1 MNTSDSNFFGTEKVS
16 RILLKIAPPVM
27 LAQLIQALYN
37 IIDSLFVGRYSDSG
51 LTALSIIYP
60 LQLLMIALAVGTG
73 VGINTVMAAKL
84 GVGNEKEADEY
95 AGVGTPLA
103 GFMWLLFA
111 VICWFAM
118 PFYAKMSTNSEV
130 IIHDVIVYGRIVC
143 VFSFG
148 LFLESIWTKVLQSC
162 GDMKTPMTAQIIGA
176 ITNIVLDP
184 LLIFGMF
191 GFPKMG
197 IAGAAVA
204 TVSGQIM
211 AALIVMKKGFRKSPH
226 RQVYPHHI
234 AKIFQLGIPNILM
247 QSAYTFYI
255 LGLNLILA
263 TFSDQAVTALGLY
276 YKWQTF
282 FFIPLG
288 AMQTCIVP
296 VISYNYAAR
305 NIERCKKTLSASI
318 IFGMSLMALGTLCF
332 VCIPSQMLRVFTSDE
347 LVIAIGR
354 VGFRFV
360 GISFLPMVTSL
371 IFPVFFQAV
380 GSSLKS
386 SLLTVIR
393 TVVLF
398 VPLAYL
404 FSRFGLNWFWLTYP
418 VTEVITSLTG
428 AYFYRQ
434 FLNKDYVR
442 ETEASG
448 GKNITDVTAATHI
461 SAATAGADSTG
472 SHDNIDNLDNPDIA
486 LKPSKPGVIITIAR
500 EHGSSGKQ
508 IGKCVANALGI
519 PFYYKEMITL
529 AAKES
534 GLNRE
539 FISDIHKN
547 SPDIMRDLY
556 LSSNAVQYA
565 IKAQDAIIREIAE
578 NGSCVI
584 VGRAADYILKDYD
597 NVVRILIHAP
607 QDYRIQRVM
616 DIYGDTPKE
625 ARVNIERSDKARAS
639 YYEHI
644 SGTHWGD
651 ARNYELTVDSSD
663 GVEKTAQFIVRYITG
678 HTQID
683 SAV

>member
-1 MNTSDSNFFGTEKVS
+1 MEQTDLFGTEKIS
-16 RILLKIAPPVM
+16 KILLKLAPPVM

-37 IIDSLFVGRYSDSG
+37 IIDSLFVGRYSGSG

-84 GVGNEKEADEY
+84 GVSNEKEADEY

-318 IFGMSLMALGTLCF
+318 VFGMSLMALGTLCF

-597 NVVRILIHAP
+597 NVVRIFIHAP

-616 DIYGDTPKE
+616 DVYGDTPKE

-678 HTQID
+678 HTQTD

>member
-1 MNTSDSNFFGTEKVS
+1 MEQTDLFGTEKIS
-16 RILLKIAPPVM
+16 KILLKLAPPVM

-211 AALIVMKKGFRKSPH
+211 ATLIVMKKGFRKSPH

-318 IFGMSLMALGTLCF
+318 VFGMSLMALGTLCF

-461 SAATAGADSTG
+461 SDATAGADSTG

-597 NVVRILIHAP
+597 NVVRIFIHAP

-616 DIYGDTPKE
+616 DVYGDTPKE

-678 HTQID
+678 HTQTD

>member
-1 MNTSDSNFFGTEKVS
+1 MGQTDLFGTEKIS
-16 RILLKIAPPVM
+16 KILLKLAPPVM

-263 TFSDQAVTALGLY
+263 TFSDPAVTALGLY

-318 IFGMSLMALGTLCF
+318 VFGMSLMALGTLCF

-597 NVVRILIHAP
+597 NVVRIFIHAP

-616 DIYGDTPKE
+616 DVYGDTPKE

-678 HTQID
+678 HTQTD

>member
-1 MNTSDSNFFGTEKVS
+1 MEQTDLFGTEKIS
-16 RILLKIAPPVM
+16 KILLKLAPPVM

-111 VICWFAM
+111 IICWFAM

-318 IFGMSLMALGTLCF
+318 VFGMSLMALGTLCF
-332 VCIPSQMLRVFTSDE
+332 VCIPSQMLQVFTSDE

-434 FLNKDYVR
+434 FLSKDYVR

-519 PFYYKEMITL
+519 PFYYKEMIAL

-597 NVVRILIHAP
+597 NVVRIFIHAP

-616 DIYGDTPKE
+616 DVYGDTPKE

-678 HTQID
+678 HTQTD